1 MPRVGVNCRFGLVA
15 ERLALLSVTHAFE
28 ESEGCQA
35 MRSRVRPRLWV
46 LFFLEPS
53 NNDQR
58 ILEFLN
64 IRFSHWSLRAPTM
77 AMVGAS

>member
-35 MRSRVRPRLWV
+35 MRSRVRP
-46 LFFLEPS
+46 
-53 NNDQR
+53 DYGY
-58 ILEFLN
+58 
-64 IRFSHWSLRAPTM
+64 FSCWSLLIMIKYFGVPEYPFL
-77 AMVGAS
+77 SLES